1 MTVTALL
8 AHIRRIKRQS
18 QPKTHIYLS
27 VFTDD
32 GRVPV
37 RISA

>member
-1 MTVTALL
+1 MSVSELVCIL
-8 AHIRRIKRQS
+8 RRIKRQS
-18 QPKTHIYLS
+18 QPKTQIYLS

-37 RISA
+37 RVDN